1 MSTAAD
7 AYSGFR
13 PTPSRSGES
22 TVKPGPKNSIT
33 DIAGLLV
40 GNASDAEL
48 KSGVS
53 VVLCDRPFVAGVH
66 VMGGAPGSRETELL
80 APDRHVQEVDAI
92 FLSGGSAFG
101 LDAGSGIADGLR
113 DAERGFQ
120 VGGVR
125 VPIVPGAILFDL
137 LNGGDKNWHSNPY
150 SVLGGRALEL
160 ASEDFSIG
168 TAGAGTGATTLDL
181 KGGLGTA
188 SSIISGGY
196 TVGALVAVNALGSA
210 VQQGQ
215 PNFWA
220 APFEMNGEFGGL
232 GPAASVDPFAEPR
245 LWPALQ
251 EPGANTTI
259 AVVGTDAALNQAQ
272 ATRIAVA
279 AHDGFARSLV
289 PSHTLFDGDIVFAVA
304 TGAKKLRDSAA
315 DILRIGHASAICLAR
330 AVARGVYSAEKAAGD
345 TTPTWKVK
353 FANE

>member
-1 MSTAAD
+1 M
-7 AYSGFR
+7 
-13 PTPSRSGES
+13 
-22 TVKPGPKNSIT
+22 KPGPRNSIT
-33 DIAGLLV
+33 DVEGLLV
-40 GNASDAEL
+40 GNASDAGL

-53 VVLCDRPFVAGVH
+53 VVLCERPFVAGVH

-113 DAERGFQ
+113 EAGRGFQ
-120 VGGVR
+120 VGTVR

-137 LNGGDKNWHSNPY
+137 LNGGDKAWRVNPY
-150 SVLGGRALEL
+150 SALGRRALAA
-160 ASEDFSIG
+160 ASEDFAIG

-188 SSIISGGY
+188 SAVISGGY
-196 TVGALVAVNALGSA
+196 AVGALAAVNAVGSA

-220 APFEMNGEFGGL
+220 APFEMEGEFGGL
-232 GPAASVDPFAEPR
+232 GPASSVDPHAEPR

-259 AVVGTDAALNQAQ
+259 AVVATDAQLSQAQ

-279 AHDGFARSLV
+279 AHDGLARSLV
-289 PSHTLFDGDIVFAVA
+289 PSHTLFDGDIVFAIA
-304 TGAKKLRDSAA
+304 TGARRLKEPAA
-315 DILRIGHASAICLAR
+315 DVLRIGHASAACLSR
-330 AVARGVYSAEKAAGD
+330 AVARGVYSAEKAAND
-345 TTPTWKVK
+345 ATPTWKVR
-353 FANE
+353 FGGG